1 MRAETQRGR
10 RRIRTGRLRAF
21 ALFAVAATICA
32 VPGSALGKP
41 PHGGGGGGTT
51 TTYAGHAY
59 ALSANLTLLGHPTLQ
74 VGPVS
79 DTGELPAT
87 GGLQDAQLLSLNNP
101 APLLISVGI
110 LTAAT
115 GGAGDLASSFASV
128 LSAHINLDSL
138 LDIRAG
144 VLQSSANAQCV
155 NGTPTYSGG
164 ANIASLSINA
174 LGGLISIPIA
184 APANT
189 KIVIPDLAV
198 IWINHQFY
206 DNGRFVVN
214 ALEVHLGGALAG
226 VATADV
232 VVSHAEAGITCG
244 STTPPCAV
252 LDFVT
257 GGGQVDGGSFGLVGG
272 QKPNGL
278 QGHLNFVGTSSHIS
292 GDTVTSYGGTGNSR
306 TLTYTNS
313 NGDQINVGVTD
324 NGEPGTSDVFTLSS
338 GGFSAG
344 GTLIHGNIQLHHP
357 NGCPTAGGG
366 KHGH

>member
-1 MRAETQRGR
+1 MRAETQKGR
-10 RRIRTGRLRAF
+10 YRSRNARLRAF
-21 ALFAVAATICA
+21 ALFAVTATVCA

-41 PHGGGGGGTT
+41 PNGGGGSTT

-59 ALSANLTLLGHPTLQ
+59 ALSASLTVLNHPTLQ
-74 VGPVS
+74 VGPIS
-79 DTGELPAT
+79 DTGELPSA
-87 GGLQDAQLLSLNNP
+87 GGFQDAQFLALSTP

-110 LTAAT
+110 LTASTA
-115 GGAGDLASSFASV
+115 GAGDLSSSFASV
-128 LSAHINLDSL
+128 LSAHVNLNNL
-138 LDIRAG
+138 LDVQAG
-144 VLQSSANAQCV
+144 VLQSTANAQCV
-155 NGTPTYSGG
+155 NGVATYSGG
-164 ANIASLSINA
+164 SDIANLSINA
-174 LGGLISIPIA
+174 LGNLVSIPIA

-198 IWINHQFY
+198 IWINHQFVQ
-206 DNGRFVVN
+206 NGRFVVN
-214 ALEVHLGGALAG
+214 ALEVHLGGALSNLT
-226 VATADV
+226 TADV

-244 STTPPCAV
+244 STNPPCAV
-252 LDFVT
+252 SDFVT
-257 GGGQVDGGSFGLVGG
+257 GGGQVQGGSFGLVGG

-278 QGHLNFVGTSSHIS
+278 QGHVNFVGSSMHIS

-306 TLTYTNS
+306 ALTYTNR

-357 NGCPTAGGG
+357 NGCPTVGG
-366 KHGH
+366 KHGR